1 MIYQSERI
9 WLLLALS
16 IGLGKRARD
25 GVRWL
30 LGIERRVLLHLGVY
44 AEPTSFFR
52 RLLLPGLRQRVIPV
66 QSVTSLLLY

>member
-1 MIYQSERI
+1 VIYQSERI

-30 LGIERRVLLHLGVY
+30 LGIERQALLHLGVY

-52 RLLLPGLRQRVIPV
+52 RLWLPGLRQRVIPV